1 MRIGVVGDTHDRLA
15 NVERIVGL
23 FEAARVER
31 VVHTGDI
38 TQPAV
43 LERFARLTVPLV
55 GVYGNNDL
63 HERDRLASHADR
75 FGMDLTLPPRTIEWA
90 GRRILVVHDPEEAHT
105 ALAAPSSPP
114 DLVLHGHTHR
124 HRHERH
130 GETLVFN
137 PGECAGLLQ
146 GRNAV
151 GVVDLV
157 SLDAELLRF

>member
-1 MRIGVVGDTHDRLA
+1 MRIGVVGDTHNQLR

-43 LERFARLTVPLV
+43 LERLARLSVPLL
-55 GVYGNNDL
+55 GVFGNNDRS
-63 HERDRLASHADR
+63 ERTQLRHHAAR
-75 FGMDLTLPPRTIEWA
+75 FGMELSDPPRTIEWA
-90 GRRILVVHDPEEAHT
+90 DRRILVVHDPEEASP
-105 ALAAPSSPP
+105 ALEESPAPV

-124 HRHERH
+124 HRHERV
-130 GETLVFN
+130 GDTLVFN
-137 PGECAGLLQ
+137 PGECAGLFE

-151 GVVDLV
+151 GVVDLA